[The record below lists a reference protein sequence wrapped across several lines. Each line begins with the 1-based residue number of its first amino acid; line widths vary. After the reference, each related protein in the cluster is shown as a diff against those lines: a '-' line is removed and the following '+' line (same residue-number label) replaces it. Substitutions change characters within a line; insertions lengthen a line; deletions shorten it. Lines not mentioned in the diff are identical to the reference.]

1 MKAMPNK
8 KPKNLIKLGDI
19 YQLGEHRLLCGS
31 ATDIESVQKLIGKEK
46 IAAIICDPPYGV
58 SYTESK
64 ANFGS
69 VQVNKNILN
78 DNITSEF
85 DYTVFTK
92 DWLSP
97 AVKHL
102 TRKNS
107 IYIFNGDTMLFALR
121 EGMKQVGI
129 NFSQLLIWVKNHVVV
144 GRKDYLPMHE
154 LIAYGWYGTHEFKR
168 SKDKSVLF
176 YPKPHSS
183 PLHPTQKPVG
193 LIRKIILNSTK
204 TGDIIYDPFGGSGTT
219 LIASEQTQRKCLMV
233 EFDLEYCQT
242 IILRFEKMS
251 GKVSKKLTG

>member
-1 MKAMPNK
+1 MPNK

-19 YQLGEHRLLCGS
+19 YQLGAHRLLCGS
-31 ATDIESVQKLIGKEK
+31 ATDTALVQKLIGTDK
-46 IAAIICDPPYGV
+46 IAAVICDPPYGV

-64 ANFGS
+64 VNFGT

-78 DNITSEF
+78 DNITSETE
-85 DYTVFTK
+85 YTTFTK
-92 DWLSP
+92 DWLTP

-121 EGMKQVGI
+121 EGLKQVGV
-129 NFSQLLIWVKNHVVV
+129 NFCQLLIWIKNHVVV

-154 LIAYGWYGTHEFKR
+154 LIAYGWYGTHQFQR

-204 TGDIIYDPFGGSGTT
+204 TRDIIYDPFGGSGTT
-219 LIASEQTQRKCLMV
+219 LIACEQTQRKCLMV
-233 EFDLEYCQT
+233 EFDVEYCQT
-242 IILRFEKMS
+242 IIARFEKLT
-251 GKVSKKLTG
+251 GKVAEKLTR